1 MVNAT
6 VQFVDGTGIRDMG
19 RCLSVNAGRQ
29 LCCGQTLSIISTTS
43 RPVSSS
49 SGGARWK
56 HQQWQ
61 EEDGRRW
68 IVCCRCPRR
77 PFACRRS
84 SSRPADSS
92 LPCCRTR
99 DPASLLAVAVVPYVF
114 GGDDDARPARRR
126 PPVRGRIL
134 GSIIHPRVS
143 TAARAR
149 RPAPLSHAPNV
160 V

>member
-1 MVNAT
+1 METSAVAGGGWSTLDPAAASGGSISRRRRMVD
-6 VQFVDGTGIRDMG
+6 VR
-19 RCLSVNAGRQ
+19 
-29 LCCGQTLSIISTTS
+29 
-43 RPVSSS
+43 S
-49 SGGARWK
+49 SGGAGGSISTRRMVDVGSCVVVVP
-56 HQQWQ
+56 
-61 EEDGRRW
+61 EDRLL
-68 IVCCRCPRR
+68 V
-77 PFACRRS
+77 AA
-84 SSRPADSS
+84 RPAGPLTHRSHVAGPGTRP
-92 LPCCRTR
+92 PCSPSPSYR
-99 DPASLLAVAVVPYVF
+99 VPYVF